1 MIRLTGILTVFV
13 AFHAVAGASVPT
25 EPATADP
32 RSVEGG
38 GRVETSPAPWT
49 DVYGRPVFDHE
60 PGTTRTYGLSET
72 QGLHAVV
79 PEASGSAPSSSASP
93 VNLLGVVREWRR
105 GVLGTGIG
113 DKGLYAVDLDGD
125 GSTEIV
131 ASASSGGFGRNN
143 FWYVLRFDGAE
154 YAQVHVGGEGG
165 GNVHA
170 LRVADVDLD
179 GNPEIVVAQG
189 SEIHVYDGA
198 TFAWRRSL
206 DTGSNEIIGLRVV
219 DVDSDGRLEYVFCTD
234 YRLYVFEVL
243 TGALEDSIVGF
254 GGDDVAVGNV
264 DDDADLEIVIADPSV
279 GTVLNGVTRAVEW
292 SYLGGF
298 GSDLSVADL
307 DGDGRE
313 EIVAAWRWD
322 KIVIFDAELQSP
334 RYELPTSHDI
344 GALLLADADGDDQ
357 TEIVYGDGQWGR
369 LWIHDGATG
378 ALEGSHGN
386 PSHGVTEIAV
396 ADSDDDGELEILWG
410 AGFSSSG
417 PDYLYV
423 VNAVDGSQEWV
434 SQDVLGPFY
443 AMDYGDVDN
452 DGEPELLYGS
462 ESSDSGYGDGLFFV
476 HDASTKALEYQS
488 GEPTGLDWTGLYRI
502 GHANIDDDPQHEI
515 CITTSITYSALVICY
530 DGVTHAEQWRLQTS
544 SGLSFRAMKIG
555 DVDADGELEIVTS
568 TQREH
573 TGAEGTFL
581 YVFDAA
587 TGQQE
592 WRSVDLGPGWTGLFH
607 LRLAQLDDDDALEM
621 VVGQGQ
627 GALWAFDG
635 ASKVLQFI
643 TLDYDT
649 GSLATV
655 DVDGDGLDEVFL
667 GTTSGEILLLDR
679 DTGAIAATIHDYN
692 VSIEGLHVVDIDRDG
707 AFEFVF
713 GAGTEMRIYS
723 GTDPSVPLWL
733 SGPLSHVAIGQ
744 FDSVMVGDIDEDQNL
759 EIVVN
764 LGSPGLAIYEV
775 PDSCID
781 NGTAPDCNGNGRPDE
796 CDIVSQQSTDCD
808 LDGVPDECQPD
819 GDADGTIDVCDNCV
833 TLANADQADVDGD
846 GVGDVCDNCIFSA
859 NPDQADEDL
868 DGVGDT
874 CDACPGTPAGIEI
887 DPDGCPAHDCNDNQ
901 IDDGMD
907 IAAGTSKDCNGDGFP
922 DECELID
929 SVCPFQ
935 RGDVNNDGTIG
946 RDDVLLFVLVLVGD
960 NQCGC
965 SRAAADMNGD
975 GQVDQADLERFMFK
989 VRCNLRT
996 PPTAIQ
1002 PHPVDDFIALC
1013 GQLGIELDLGR
1024 LLKALTVP
1032 EAPPRRA
1039 PVDERPSGV
1048 ELKLVDRP

>member
-1 MIRLTGILTVFV
+1 
-13 AFHAVAGASVPT
+13 
-25 EPATADP
+25 
-32 RSVEGG
+32 
-38 GRVETSPAPWT
+38 
-49 DVYGRPVFDHE
+49 
-60 PGTTRTYGLSET
+60 
-72 QGLHAVV
+72 
-79 PEASGSAPSSSASP
+79 
-93 VNLLGVVREWRR
+93 
-105 GVLGTGIG
+105 
-113 DKGLYAVDLDGD
+113 
-125 GSTEIV
+125 
-131 ASASSGGFGRNN
+131 
-143 FWYVLRFDGAE
+143 
-154 YAQVHVGGEGG
+154 
-165 GNVHA
+165 
-170 LRVADVDLD
+170 
-179 GNPEIVVAQG
+179 
-189 SEIHVYDGA
+189 
-198 TFAWRRSL
+198 L

-344 GALLLADADGDDQ
+344 GALLLADADGDGQ

-655 DVDGDGLDEVFL
+655 RHGGDRGDDPRLQ
-667 GTTSGEILLLDR
+667 R
-679 DTGAIAATIHDYN
+679 QHRGAARRRH
-692 VSIEGLHVVDIDRDG
+692 R
-707 AFEFVF
+707 
-713 GAGTEMRIYS
+713 
-723 GTDPSVPLWL
+723 
-733 SGPLSHVAIGQ
+733 
-744 FDSVMVGDIDEDQNL
+744 
-759 EIVVN
+759 
-764 LGSPGLAIYEV
+764 PG
-775 PDSCID
+775 
-781 NGTAPDCNGNGRPDE
+781 R
-796 CDIVSQQSTDCD
+796 
-808 LDGVPDECQPD
+808 GVRVRVRRRD
-819 GDADGTIDVCDNCV
+819 GDAH
-833 TLANADQADVDGD
+833 LLGD
-846 GVGDVCDNCIFSA
+846 GSVGASVAQRSA
-859 NPDQADEDL
+859 LARRHRPVRQRDGRRHRRGPEPGDRRQPRLAGSGDL
-868 DGVGDT
+868 RGARLLHRQRYG
-874 CDACPGTPAGIEI
+874 AGLQRQRPARRVRHRL
-887 DPDGCPAHDCNDNQ
+887 PAEHRLRPRRGSRRVPTRRRRRR
-901 IDDGMD
+901 DDRRLRQLRH
-907 IAAGTSKDCNGDGFP
+907 AG
-922 DECELID
+922 
-929 SVCPFQ
+929 Q
-935 RGDVNNDGTIG
+935 RGPGG
-946 RDDVLLFVLVLVGD
+946 RRRRRRGRRLRQLHLFSQPGS
-960 NQCGC
+960 GG
-965 SRAAADMNGD
+965 RGP
-975 GQVDQADLERFMFK
+975 GR
-989 VRCNLRT
+989 RRRHLR
-996 PPTAIQ
+996 
-1002 PHPVDDFIALC
+1002 
-1013 GQLGIELDLGR
+1013 R
-1024 LLKALTVP
+1024 L
-1032 EAPPRRA
+1032 PRHTRGH
-1039 PVDERPSGV
+1039 R
-1048 ELKLVDRP
+1048 DRPGRMPRP